1 MPNINIT
8 DSRKRDA
15 VVKAENTG
23 VHEEVRYV
31 DSEGSVASTR
41 KVLKAT
47 VAHDF
52 DTLNLQFGEDPQKLG
67 MALVD
72 GDPEVDMERCGVY
85 LWGVSKV
92 YVTSDDGIVYRIEQ
106 TEKVWDADGE
116 LKETRPRSRAEANV
130 DSEVPLT
137 WTGRK
142 IKKTDAIRRFVFT
155 SKLQIVHVNGLT
167 YDFLYGMAKELDNES
182 SLMMVGGGSGGKD
195 PLVFRRGS
203 VPYRGFLEGRVEG
216 EQYIL
221 LLHLSNMEL
230 KVPEAYKN
238 TPETGQK
245 SDTGDKA
252 GQSLTEVEKSVVD
265 KEPASA
271 DEVTTESSKKRQTK
285 IPEPKQIKSKKSV
298 AKKTPRSTKT
308 DDKPDEGKEK
318 SSPSKK
324 VKKKVAKKSAG
335 KIEKTTGTNSSHSE
349 KSDVGITPEDSS
361 EPGTADAE
369 VSMVAEPQASIDQA
383 SIDQASIDQV
393 SVDQTTNDETTGNQT
408 TVNFDD
414 LGVWLKS
421 IRMGKYLKLFIDN
434 EIDVDVLSELSDDD
448 LRELEIPLGSRRR
461 LLKAIAAA
469 DSLRAEVAMAV
480 SDISRAVNDKKQS
493 SQSAKKAS
501 KKTAKKSVKKKKTA
515 KKKAVKKKAT
525 EKKAGKQ
532 PE

>member
-238 TPETGQK
+238 NTETGQK

-271 DEVTTESSKKRQTK
+271 DEVTTESSKMRQTK
-285 IPEPKQIKSKKSV
+285 VPESKQIKSKKSV
-298 AKKTPRSTKT
+298 AKKTPRSTKI

-318 SSPSKK
+318 SGPSKK

-335 KIEKTTGTNSSHSE
+335 KIEKTTGTDSSHSE

-361 EPGTADAE
+361 ESGTADAE
-369 VSMVAEPQASIDQA
+369 VRMVAEPRASIDQA
-383 SIDQASIDQV
+383 SIDLAT
-393 SVDQTTNDETTGNQT
+393 VDQT

-480 SDISRAVNDKKQS
+480 SDISRAVNDKKQP
-493 SQSAKKAS
+493 SQSAKQAS

-525 EKKAGKQ
+525 EKRAGKQ

>member
-31 DSEGSVASTR
+31 DSDGSVASTR

-52 DTLNLQFGEDPQKLG
+52 DTLNQQFGDDPQKLG
-67 MALVD
+67 YALIE
-72 GDPEVDMERCGVY
+72 GDPEVDMERCGVF

-106 TEKVWDADGE
+106 TEKVWDTDGE

-130 DSEVPLT
+130 DVEIPLT

-167 YDFLYGMAKELDNES
+167 YDFLYGMARELDSES

-203 VPYRGFLEGRVEG
+203 VPYRGFLEGRVDG

-230 KVPEAYKN
+230 KAPEVDKTEAEVDQVSEAGDKDKKSQTNVENSPGKKEAVATDELKAESAEKKKVKKPEAK
-238 TPETGQK
+238 ETKGQ
-245 SDTGDKA
+245 
-252 GQSLTEVEKSVVD
+252 
-265 KEPASA
+265 
-271 DEVTTESSKKRQTK
+271 
-285 IPEPKQIKSKKSV
+285 KSV
-298 AKKTPRSTKT
+298 AKKAPRKLKS
-308 DDKPDEGKEK
+308 DADESEEA

-324 VKKKVAKKSAG
+324 KVKKAVPTAETENSTDPDSSDG
-335 KIEKTTGTNSSHSE
+335 EKTPVDSQDSGT
-349 KSDVGITPEDSS
+349 V
-361 EPGTADAE
+361 DAE
-369 VSMVAEPQASIDQA
+369 TEVSEIAEPQNSA
-383 SIDQASIDQV
+383 
-393 SVDQTTNDETTGNQT
+393 DQTTID
-408 TVNFDD
+408 FDD
-414 LGVWLKS
+414 LGIWLKS
-421 IRMGKYLKLFIDN
+421 IRMGKYLKLFVDN
-434 EIDVDVLSELSDDD
+434 EIDVDVLTELTDDD

-461 LLKAIAAA
+461 LLKAIEDA
-469 DSLRAEVAMAV
+469 DNLRAEVAMAV
-480 SDISRAVNDKKQS
+480 SEISRAGTN
-493 SQSAKKAS
+493 
-501 KKTAKKSVKKKKTA
+501 KKTTAKKTA
-515 KKKAVKKKAT
+515 KKKKANKT
-525 EKKAGKQ
+525 KTTKKAGKQ